1 MLKKLAT
8 LADHLDKV
16 GKLEEANYVDALMQK
31 IAGTQLDLDF
41 SGNILREDIVPDKIT
56 GYVRFYESKGE
67 PYMIEDDSGDFMVK
81 RDSSPLIL
89 KLKNYYLGME
99 VEEYGKVFRVTKLGS
114 KDGSDWGHAIMVKEE
129 GV

>member
-31 IAGTQLDLDF
+31 IAGAQLDLDF

-56 GYVRFYESKGE
+56 GYVMFYESEGE
-67 PYMIEDDSGDFMVK
+67 PYMVEDDSGDFRIK
-81 RDSSPLIL
+81 REPSPLIL
-89 KLKNYYLGME
+89 NLKNYYLGME
-99 VEEYGKVFRVTKLGS
+99 VKQYGKVFRITKLGS
-114 KDGSDWGHAIMVKEE
+114 KNSSDLGHAIMVKEE